1 MKKVLKTIAVIL
13 LVAITAV
20 SVFACDGGAGTP
32 TKKGLLYKKIDGVY
46 TVYKYVDEGKGVTTL
61 DIGAELSA
69 KGVTAD
75 QIKIQTDAFKGNDTL
90 TEIIVPSTV
99 TEIAQGAF
107 AGMKKLVSITL
118 PFVGMN
124 ALADAT
130 LGETVDGEDDGIVKS
145 VDSERTI
152 AHIFGQEDYD
162 EGVQMGIKYGI
173 SDNTEVVCYVPLTL
187 KNITIKPEGEY
198 KIPMCAFNGFSKS
211 VNVKLEGNV
220 TEIGE
225 YAFADCRQLHS
236 FVLPETVKVIH
247 TGAFKGAINLKSF
260 DFGKV
265 EEIGKNAFE
274 GVGLSSI
281 VLPSSVKTVGSYAF
295 KDAKLVSV
303 KLYEVEKLGNYVF
316 FNCIK
321 LKSVE
326 LGAVKSIGVYA
337 FGDCSVLETLSFAGD
352 TTAWGEVVK
361 GANWADGIKATAVT
375 CSNGTVNV

>member
-13 LVAITAV
+13 LVAITAI
-20 SVFACDGGAGTP
+20 SVFACDGGTGTQ

-46 TVYKYVDEGKGVTTL
+46 TIYKYVDEGKGVTSL
-61 DIGAELSA
+61 DIGEELKA

-90 TEIIVPSTV
+90 TEITVPSTV
-99 TEIAQGAF
+99 TEIAKGAF
-107 AGMKKLVSITL
+107 SGMKKLVSITL

-124 ALADAT
+124 AVADVT
-130 LGETVDGEDDGIVKS
+130 VGETIDEEDDGIVKS

-152 AHIFGQEDYD
+152 AHIFGDEDYD
-162 EGVQMGIKYGI
+162 EGVNINVKYAP
-173 SDNTEVVCYVPLTL
+173 SDDMQTTCYVPLTL
-187 KNITIKPEGEY
+187 KNITIKAEGEY
-198 KIPMCAFNGFSKS
+198 KIPMSAFNGFSKS
-211 VNVKLEGNV
+211 VNIKLEGNI

-247 TGAFKGAINLKSF
+247 NSAFKGAINLKSF

-281 VLPSSVKTVGSYAF
+281 VLPSSVKSVGSMAF

-303 KLYEVEKLGNYVF
+303 KLFEVETLGNYVF
-316 FNCIK
+316 YNCVK

-337 FGDCSVLETLSFAGD
+337 FGDCAVLDTISFAGA
-352 TTAWGEVVK
+352 TTAWAKVTK
-361 GANWADGIKATAVT
+361 GANWADGIKATTIT
-375 CSNGTVNV
+375 CSDKVVEI